1 MQMYKTIKRVYVAGS
16 YSSDNVI
23 QVFKNME
30 KGIKVS
36 ARLLKKG
43 YIPFCPWLDY
53 HFFLHEDITLQEIQ
67 DYSLGWLVV
76 SDCVYVLKDSEN
88 SKGTQNEIRVA
99 EKLGIP
105 VLYEGLDEL

>member
-1 MQMYKTIKRVYVAGS
+1 MNYKRVYVAGG

-53 HFFLHEDITLQEIQ
+53 HFIFHEDITLEEIQ
-67 DYSLGWLVV
+67 DYSLGWLEV
-76 SDCVYVLKDSEN
+76 SDCIYVLKDSEN

-99 EKLGIP
+99 NEKGIP

>member
-1 MQMYKTIKRVYVAGS
+1 MYKRVYVAGS
-16 YSSDNVI
+16 YSSDSVI
-23 QVFKNME
+23 QVFKNMQR
-30 KGIKVS
+30 GIKVS

-53 HFFLHEDITLQEIQ
+53 HFFFHEDISLQEIQ

-76 SDCVYVLKDSEN
+76 SDCVYVLKNSEN

-99 EKLGIP
+99 REKGIP
-105 VLYEGLDEL
+105 VLYEGIDEL